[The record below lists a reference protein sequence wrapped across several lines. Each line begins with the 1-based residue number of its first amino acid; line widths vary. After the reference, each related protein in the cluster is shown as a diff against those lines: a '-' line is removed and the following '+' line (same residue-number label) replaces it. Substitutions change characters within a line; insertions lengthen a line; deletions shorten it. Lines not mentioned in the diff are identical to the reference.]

1 MLNSEHHSK
10 RRRELVTRGIK
21 RAVLIVAVACT
32 VAMTGCASDPA
43 SDGSAATST
52 ATQSSSQAQA
62 ADRAVS
68 SGAVN
73 VGNVESVVND
83 DVQAVIS
90 GLNQE
95 YEALVAEVGSF
106 ESYAG
111 DPSRVESYYA
121 RIEEELSA
129 LCIRLRQYSVDC
141 ANSIMASGE
150 TSGRMYD
157 DFDVIYDAVYEDARD
172 GIYDGIYEDL
182 FGNLY
187 DAYYDGILK
196 DAYDSVGYGEWSEV
210 HSSEYDRWSDSHSE
224 VYDIWSDFG
233 SDIYD
238 FWSDLRGDLFSGDID
253 KAQKE
258 AAKFQEDIDKLLG

>member
-1 MLNSEHHSK
+1 M
-10 RRRELVTRGIK
+10 VTRGIK

-141 ANSIMASGE
+141 ASSIMASGE

>member
-1 MLNSEHHSK
+1 
-10 RRRELVTRGIK
+10 
-21 RAVLIVAVACT
+21 
-32 VAMTGCASDPA
+32 MTGCASDPA